1 MEDFRKLPKMKTD
14 IACYKEGGY
23 VSRKK
28 DKKDDHEDVAMDKA
42 VVKKAVGQHES
53 AKHKGE
59 EKTELKLKK
68 GGRAKKD
75 AGTVRKYKT
84 GGVCN
89 PMKTGGLSNPMK
101 KGGSCHKEG
110 GAISMKM
117 DAADKKKIAQVK
129 KTKAGKADAPSAGAK
144 KALGKGVTNMADG
157 GMAGMGGVSDVEQS
171 YMPGD
176 AMIPELPV
184 VTTGGR
190 GGRGKPNP
198 PLDKEG
204 GRNKLPRPRISPL
217 QTLNMGVLGAGRG
230 KGAEM
235 GGTQALGS
243 AQASQ
248 PMGVA
253 AQPGPMGAAA
263 PMGTEQDIL
272 RGLQAVGQYMGG
284 GSVY

>member
-1 MEDFRKLPKMKTD
+1 MDSFRKLPKMKTD

-28 DKKDDHEDVAMDKA
+28 DKDDDHEDVAMDKA

-59 EKTELKLKK
+59 DKTELKLKK

-75 AGTVRKYKT
+75 AGSVRKYKT
-84 GGVCN
+84 GGVAN

-144 KALGKGVTNMADG
+144 KAPGKGVTNMADG
-157 GMAGMGGVSDVEQS
+157 GMAPDNMSGQGAVTDAERAEMARALQQGAM
-171 YMPGD
+171 MPG
-176 AMIPELPV
+176 AL
-184 VTTGGR
+184 GR
-190 GGRGKPNP
+190 R
-198 PLDKEG
+198 
-204 GRNKLPRPRISPL
+204 RRPM
-217 QTLNMGVLGAGRG
+217 QTLNMGVLGQGAGQAAQAG
-230 KGAEM
+230 GA
-235 GGTQALGS
+235 QALGA

-248 PMGVA
+248 PMGA
-253 AQPGPMGAAA
+253 ATKTGPMGAAA

>member
-1 MEDFRKLPKMKTD
+1 MDSFRKLPKMKTD

-23 VSRKK
+23 VSRKS
-28 DKKDDHEDVAMDKA
+28 KKEEDHEDVEMDKA
-42 VVKKAVGQHES
+42 VIKKAVGQHES

-59 EKTELKLKK
+59 DKTELKLKK

-144 KALGKGVTNMADG
+144 KAPGKGVTNMADG
-157 GMAGMGGVSDVEQS
+157 GMTPDMADPMAGAGAVSDQER
-171 YMPGD
+171 
-176 AMIPELPV
+176 AMMAMA
-184 VTTGGR
+184 
-190 GGRGKPNP
+190 
-198 PLDKEG
+198 
-204 GRNKLPRPRISPL
+204 PRPGIPRRRRGMPM
-217 QTLNMGVLGAGRG
+217 QTLNMGVLGAGMG
-230 KGAEM
+230 QAAGQAAQAGGA
-235 GGTQALGS
+235 QALGA

-248 PMGVA
+248 PMGA
-253 AQPGPMGAAA
+253 ATKTGPMGGAA

>member
-101 KGGSCHKEG
+101 KGGSCYKEG

-117 DAADKKKIAQVK
+117 DAADKKKIAQIK

-144 KALGKGVTNMADG
+144 KAPGKGVTNMADG
-157 GMAGMGGVSDVEQS
+157 GATTDMDRAAMMAGAAPGVGAMTDAEMNMMARPG
-171 YMPGD
+171 MP
-176 AMIPELPV
+176 
-184 VTTGGR
+184 R
-190 GGRGKPNP
+190 R
-198 PLDKEG
+198 
-204 GRNKLPRPRISPL
+204 RRPM
-217 QTLNMGVLGAGRG
+217 QTLNMGVLGANMGQAAG
-230 KGAEM
+230 QGAQM
-235 GGTQALGS
+235 GGAQALGS

-248 PMGVA
+248 PMGA
-253 AQPGPMGAAA
+253 ATKTGPMGAAA

>member
-1 MEDFRKLPKMKTD
+1 MDSFRKLPKMKTD

-23 VSRKK
+23 VSRKS
-28 DKKDDHEDVAMDKA
+28 KKEEDHEDVEMDKA
-42 VVKKAVGQHES
+42 VIKKAVGQHES

-59 EKTELKLKK
+59 DKTELKLKK

-84 GGVCN
+84 GGVAN

-117 DAADKKKIAQVK
+117 DAADKKKIAQIK
-129 KTKAGKADAPSAGAK
+129 KTKAGKADAPS
-144 KALGKGVTNMADG
+144 NMADG
-157 GMAGMGGVSDVEQS
+157 GATPEDIIKGQGMVSEAERQTLMNAMGQGADMGGAMRPG
-171 YMPGD
+171 MP
-176 AMIPELPV
+176 
-184 VTTGGR
+184 R
-190 GGRGKPNP
+190 R
-198 PLDKEG
+198 
-204 GRNKLPRPRISPL
+204 RRPM
-217 QTLNMGVLGAGRG
+217 QTLNMGVLGAGQAAG
-230 KGAEM
+230 QAAQAGGA
-235 GGTQALGS
+235 QALGS

-248 PMGVA
+248 PMGA
-253 AQPGPMGAAA
+253 ATKIGPMGAAA

-272 RGLQAVGQYMGG
+272 RGLQAVGQDMGG

>member
-1 MEDFRKLPKMKTD
+1 MDSFRKLPKMKTD

-23 VSRKK
+23 VSRMKRDHEEDDVAE
-28 DKKDDHEDVAMDKA
+28 DKKM
-42 VVKKAVGQHES
+42 VKKAVGQHEA

-84 GGVCN
+84 GGLTN
-89 PMKTGGLSNPMK
+89 KLKTGGLSNPMK
-101 KGGSCHKEG
+101 DGGSCHKEG

-117 DAADKKKIAQVK
+117 DKDDKKKIANVK

-144 KALGKGVTNMADG
+144 KAPGKGVTNMADG
-157 GMAGMGGVSDVEQS
+157 RLVPNVGDDMSGTGQVTDVER
-171 YMPGD
+171 
-176 AMIPELPV
+176 AMMEKA
-184 VTTGGR
+184 R
-190 GGRGKPNP
+190 R
-198 PLDKEG
+198 
-204 GRNKLPRPRISPL
+204 RRPMQAI
-217 QTLNMGVLGAGRG
+217 NMGMLGGG
-230 KGAEM
+230 IGGAQQAAPAP
-235 GGTQALGS
+235 GQQALGA

-248 PMGVA
+248 PMGA
-253 AQPGPMGAAA
+253 AMKTGPMGAAA
-263 PMGTEQDIL
+263 PMGTEQDVL

>member
-1 MEDFRKLPKMKTD
+1 MDSFRKLPKMKTD

-23 VSRKK
+23 VSRKS
-28 DKKDDHEDVAMDKA
+28 KKEEDHEDVEMDKA
-42 VVKKAVGQHES
+42 VIKKAVGQHES

-59 EKTELKLKK
+59 DKTELKLKK

-75 AGTVRKYKT
+75 AGSVRKY
-84 GGVCN
+84 
-89 PMKTGGLSNPMK
+89 KTGGLSNPMK

-129 KTKAGKADAPSAGAK
+129 KTKAGKADAPSAGSK
-144 KALGKGVTNMADG
+144 KAPGKGVTNMADG
-157 GMAGMGGVSDVEQS
+157 GATTDMDRAAMMAGAAPGAGAMTDAEMNMMARPG
-171 YMPGD
+171 MP
-176 AMIPELPV
+176 
-184 VTTGGR
+184 R
-190 GGRGKPNP
+190 R
-198 PLDKEG
+198 
-204 GRNKLPRPRISPL
+204 RRPM
-217 QTLNMGVLGAGRG
+217 QTLNMGVLGAGQ
-230 KGAEM
+230 GAGQAAQA
-235 GGTQALGS
+235 GGAQALGS

-248 PMGVA
+248 PMGA
-253 AQPGPMGAAA
+253 ATKTGPMGAAA